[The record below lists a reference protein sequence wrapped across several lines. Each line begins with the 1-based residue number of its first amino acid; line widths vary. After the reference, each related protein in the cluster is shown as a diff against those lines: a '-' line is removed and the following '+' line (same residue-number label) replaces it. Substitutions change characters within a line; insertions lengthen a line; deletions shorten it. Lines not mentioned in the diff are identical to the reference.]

1 MERFQIPK
9 VYFILREERSSQ
21 KNSGTLFLKIYFDR
35 KTSEIS
41 LKKQIPTKIWDKKNK
56 RIIGNSRIGQDT
68 IVFMQMAEAK
78 INQIHRDLLVNNQEI
93 SASIIKDL
101 FLGNNAKSKTLL
113 ETFLYHN
120 QELKELEGIK
130 YSKSTVK
137 RYDTTYDHIKRFLK
151 SEYNLEAISL
161 KNLDYKFISNLEKY
175 FRVTRK
181 CNINSTVKYI
191 RNMRKVINLA
201 IKLDWIQVDPF
212 RNFNMK
218 LEKVEREFLTQE
230 ELNSIIN
237 YNFPVK
243 RLQLVADLFI
253 FACYTGLSYVDISN
267 LKKDAIVLGIDN
279 QQWVS
284 IKRQKTNTPSQIPLL
299 PPAMKIIEKYVD
311 SSELRNENALLPVL
325 SNQKLNSYLKEIAD
339 RCNIKKNLTFH
350 IARHTFATSVTLA
363 NGVSME
369 AVSKMLGHK
378 SISTTQIYA
387 KIVNSQISNEMQKLR
402 KIYKE
407 PEEKKKYK

>member
-9 VYFILREERSSQ
+9 VYFILREEKTQ
-21 KNSGTLFLKIYFDR
+21 IKNHGVLFIRIYFDR
-35 KTSEIS
+35 KSTEIS

-151 SEYNLEAISL
+151 SEYNLEDISL
-161 KNLDYKFISNLEKY
+161 KNLDYKFISSLEKY

-212 RNFNMK
+212 
-218 LEKVEREFLTQE
+218 
-230 ELNSIIN
+230 
-237 YNFPVK
+237 
-243 RLQLVADLFI
+243 
-253 FACYTGLSYVDISN
+253 
-267 LKKDAIVLGIDN
+267 
-279 QQWVS
+279 
-284 IKRQKTNTPSQIPLL
+284 
-299 PPAMKIIEKYVD
+299 
-311 SSELRNENALLPVL
+311 
-325 SNQKLNSYLKEIAD
+325 
-339 RCNIKKNLTFH
+339 
-350 IARHTFATSVTLA
+350 
-363 NGVSME
+363 
-369 AVSKMLGHK
+369 
-378 SISTTQIYA
+378 
-387 KIVNSQISNEMQKLR
+387 
-402 KIYKE
+402 
-407 PEEKKKYK
+407 